1 MGTRTYSRRQ
11 ASGQRVA
18 TPLGIQRAI
27 NSSTLKT
34 DLYNAL
40 PAQFRQGI
48 NAGDDL
54 NVRDIQRQLPLFPDD
69 VRNEVQSILDE
80 ARTDAQNA
88 TAGGVQQGLM
98 DFLNDLGRDAG
109 APGFFDMW
117 LDNEPRQTPQ
127 AVQMTQQVANGVAD
141 IASRTSDLVRQ
152 MQPDLMPA
160 QAATRAEQT
169 LRAAL
174 NTRGIT
180 PALAEDVQRLAG
192 MLGASFSGRQNN
204 RIVNGLAQIASLH
217 ADVGKA
223 LARGTNAGITDAIA
237 RTSRVE
243 DGIRTAIDTTLRGA
257 TQQDMAL
264 RRLRDM
270 ARAAT
275 NPNFPEPLRQAV
287 LETIRTVPYRQQEKV
302 NRAAI
307 KAIARIGNTGV
318 VPSILGLAQRR
329 GLRGGAQAQVAN
341 VVETQEG
348 INRAK
353 QIAASRTNYSDEI
366 DGMIRSIERASV
378 VNRAG
383 R

>member
-1 MGTRTYSRRQ
+1 MGLNNDTYS
-11 ASGQRVA
+11 
-18 TPLGIQRAI
+18 L
-27 NSSTLKT
+27 
-34 DLYNAL
+34 
-40 PAQFRQGI
+40 
-48 NAGDDL
+48 
-54 NVRDIQRQLPLFPDD
+54 RDIQLTLPLLPEDA
-69 VRNEVQSILDE
+69 RNNVQSIIEE
-80 ARTDAQNA
+80 ARNDAQNA
-88 TAGGVQQGLM
+88 LGGGVAQGGLL

-117 LDNEPRQTPQ
+117 LDREPRQTPE
-127 AVQMTQQVANGVAD
+127 AVRMTKQVSDSMAD
-141 IASRTSDLVRQ
+141 IANRTSDLVRQ
-152 MQPDLMPA
+152 MQPDMVPQ
-160 QAATRAEQT
+160 QAAQRAQQ
-169 LRAAL
+169 LLSSAISA
-174 NTRGIT
+174 RGVT
-180 PALAEDVQRLAG
+180 PAMAEEAQRLAG

-204 RIVNGLAQIASLH
+204 RIINGLAQLAALH
-217 ADVGKA
+217 SDVGRA
-223 LARGTNAGITDAIA
+223 LSRGTNAGITDAIA

-243 DGIRTAIDTTLRGA
+243 DGVRTAIDTTLRGA

-264 RRLRDM
+264 RRLRDI

-307 KAIARIGNTGV
+307 KAVARIGNTGV
-318 VPSILGLAQRR
+318 LPSILGLAQKR

-341 VVETQEG
+341 VTETQEG

-353 QIAASRTNYSDEI
+353 QLAASRTNYSDEI
-366 DGMIRSIERASV
+366 DGLVRSIERASV